1 MERELALDG
10 RRIRYLSTGSG
21 RPLVLLHAFPLSAD
35 LWRPQLALPPEGWQ
49 LIAPDFRG
57 LGGSM
62 RAAGRGDEGRVTVD
76 DYAADTLALCD
87 ALRIDRFALA
97 GLSMGGYVAFAVLRQ
112 ARDRVMGLLLADT
125 RTEADSD
132 EARETRRTMRALVL
146 DKGAGAVADAMLP
159 KLLGE
164 TSRAE
169 QPELAAI
176 VRRMI
181 DANAPEGIADAVDV
195 LMSRPDSAATLEAVT
210 CPVAFVVGA
219 EDVLTPVGLHEDMHR
234 RTPDSTLRV
243 VRRAGHLSN
252 LEGPEDF
259 NDALRGLLAR
269 V

>member
-1 MERELALDG
+1 MEHEIAVEG
-10 RRIRYLSTGSG
+10 RRVRYLATGVG

-35 LWRPQLALPPEGWQ
+35 LWRPQLALPPDGCR
-49 LIAPDFRG
+49 LVAPDLRG
-57 LGGSM
+57 LGRSE
-62 RAAGRGDEGRVTVD
+62 RAPGRGEAGRVTMD
-76 DYAADTLALCD
+76 DYAADALAFCD
-87 ALRIDRFALA
+87 ALGLDRFVLA
-97 GLSMGGYVAFAVLRQ
+97 GLSMGGYVAFALLRQ
-112 ARDRVMGLLLADT
+112 APDRVSGLLVADT

-132 EARETRRTMRALVL
+132 EARENRRAMRAMVL
-146 DKGAGAVADAMLP
+146 DTGVDAVADAMLP

-181 DANAPEGIADAVDV
+181 DANSAAGIADAIDG
-195 LMSRPDSAATLEAVT
+195 LMSRPDSAGTLAAVT
-210 CPVAFVVGA
+210 CPVAIVVGD
-219 EDVLTPVGLHEDMHR
+219 EDVLTPVALHEDMQRLARGSVLH
-234 RTPDSTLRV
+234 V

-252 LEGPEDF
+252 LERPDEF